1 MPTESITELQNTLD
15 LIRQR
20 KAARR
25 LLASGPQNKAPDPST
40 APTIAARIAKL
51 RSITAAAKDDLAR
64 IAARQAPARPAAPPR
79 PPAKVTGDTT
89 RTARREAAKAA
100 STLSPATAANFSDS
114 ALSQA
119 ATHRSSPAS
128 DKAIAVAELEKRG
141 FTVSPSGIISK
152 SLRKS

>member
-64 IAARQAPARPAAPPR
+64 IAAKTAPARPTAPTR
-79 PPAKVTGDTT
+79 PPVKASAATS
-89 RTARREAAKAA
+89 RSARREAARTA
-100 STLSPATAANFSDS
+100 SMLTATTAANFTD
-114 ALSQA
+114 AMLSQA
-119 ATHRSSPAS
+119 ATHRSSPAA
-128 DKAIAVAELEKRG
+128 DREIATAELQRRG
-141 FTVSPSGIISK
+141 FTVSPEGIVSR
-152 SLRKS
+152 STRKD

>member
-1 MPTESITELQNTLD
+1 MPIPQIDELQKTLNF
-15 LIRQR
+15 IREK

-25 LLASGPQNKAPDPST
+25 VLAGPTNKAPDPST
-40 APTIAARIAKL
+40 APTIAARIERLKA
-51 RSITAAAKDDLAR
+51 ITAGAKDDLAR
-64 IAARQAPARPAAPPR
+64 IAARQAPARPTAPPR
-79 PPAKVTGDTT
+79 PPVKVSGDTS
-89 RTARREAAKAA
+89 RSARREAAEAA